1 MAVSYIYI
9 KHNYLA
15 ILVCK
20 LSIHMYVRTY
30 IHECHWIHFNCYIQ
44 TLTTVAPPNIRLVGG
59 SNEYEGRLE
68 IFWNGVWGT
77 VCDDG
82 FGNVD
87 AAVAC
92 RQLGYSADNAIAF
105 GNGYFGQG
113 NGTIWLDDVQ
123 CEGNENFLFQCPAA
137 DFGDHN
143 CAHFE
148 DVGIRCG
155 GNL

>member
-1 MAVSYIYI
+1 MQ
-9 KHNYLA
+9 H
-15 ILVCK
+15 
-20 LSIHMYVRTY
+20 TF
-30 IHECHWIHFNCYIQ
+30 FNCFFFYP
-44 TLTTVAPPNIRLVGG
+44 AYPEIRLVGG

-77 VCDDG
+77 VCDDA

-87 AAVAC
+87 AAVVC
-92 RQLGYSADNAIAF
+92 RQLGFSADNAIAF

-123 CEGNENFLFQCPAA
+123 CEGHENYLYQCPAA
-137 DFGDHN
+137 ELGDHN

-148 DVGIRCG
+148 DVGVRCG
-155 GNL
+155 GKHNVLLTIKIIQFHT